1 VNYFFE
7 QKPSKESQ
15 LNLKHIDRHFM
26 KNCWSEESWDHFS
39 FEHHAVGWIEI
50 QKEMIGFA
58 LYDHLPGDPYAHLLK
73 IVVRLTWQRKGIGE
87 HILVESEKR
96 LKLLGVQT
104 FGLEVAIDNFNA
116 INLYQ
121 KMGYK
126 TLRALKGFYSDGT
139 DACAMSKDL
148 RF

>member
-7 QKPSKESQ
+7 QKPSKECQ

-26 KNCWSEESWDHFS
+26 KNCWSEESWDHFN
-39 FEHHAVGWIEI
+39 FDHHAVGWVEIEN
-50 QKEMIGFA
+50 EMIGFA
-58 LYDHLPGDPYAHLLK
+58 LFDHLANDTYAHLLK
-73 IVVRLTWQRKGIGE
+73 IVVKLPWQRKGVGE
-87 HILVESEKR
+87 HILMESLKR

-104 FGLEVAIDNFNA
+104 CGLEVAIDNLRA
-116 INLYQ
+116 ISLYQ

-139 DACAMSKDL
+139 DACAMSKEL